1 MTTGITPDTF
11 YEGSY
16 LSVAEYKNAPTSID
30 YDNLVVGGNSA
41 AQDAELARVI
51 LRASS
56 YMNEYLNQS
65 LLADTYVETQ
75 RTRITPQGFLSIH
88 PNQTPIISL
97 EAFAYGPYP
106 GGLTAIPNPDY
117 TWFEPQQMII
127 PLSQIATNWSSQG
140 PLGFGGGLGAT
151 SQVYCQ
157 YTYVAGF
164 VNTTTVTAVA
174 GESSLTVL
182 DGTGIVA
189 GQRMRIYDGAKFE
202 QVTVAS
208 TYTYGSNTVPLVAP
222 LVFSHDPGAV
232 IGNLPNAIK
241 QACILITTAFIKIRG
256 DNSMTMNITTQPT
269 YNQISGSNRYGS
281 EIQLALDMVD
291 KYRRIR

>member
-1 MTTGITPDTF
+1 MTTGITTDTF

-16 LSVAEYKNAPTSID
+16 VNVAEYKNAPTSID

-41 AQDAELARVI
+41 AQDAELSRVI

-56 YMNEYLNQS
+56 FMNEYLNQS
-65 LLADTYVETQ
+65 LLADSYTETQ
-75 RTRITPQGFLSIH
+75 RSRITPQGYLSIH
-88 PNQTPIISL
+88 PFRTPIIAL
-97 EAFAYGPYP
+97 ESFSYGPYP
-106 GGLTAIPNPDY
+106 GNLTPIPNPSY
-117 TWFEPQQMII
+117 TWFEEQQMII
-127 PLSQIATNWSSQG
+127 PLSQISTNWSSQG

-151 SQVYCQ
+151 SIVFCQ
-157 YTYVAGF
+157 YNYVAGF
-164 VNTTTVTAVA
+164 VNTAISVAVGGA
-174 GESSLTVL
+174 SSLTVI

-189 GQRMRIYDGAKFE
+189 GQRLRIYDGANYE

-208 TYTYGSNTVPLVAP
+208 TYTFGSTTVPLTSA
-222 LVFSHDPGAV
+222 LLFSHNPGAA

-241 QACILITTAFIKIRG
+241 QACILITTAFIKLRG

>member
-16 LSVAEYKNAPTSID
+16 VNVAEYKNAPTSID
-30 YDNLVVGGNSA
+30 YDNLVVGGNAA

-65 LLADTYVETQ
+65 LLADSYTETQ
-75 RTRITPQGFLSIH
+75 RSRITPQGYLSIH
-88 PNQTPIISL
+88 PFRNPIVALSS
-97 EAFAYGPYP
+97 FSYGPYP
-106 GGLTAIPNPDY
+106 GSLTPIQDPSY
-117 TWFEPQQMII
+117 TWFEDQQMII
-127 PLSQIATNWSSQG
+127 PLSQIQTNWSSSG

-151 SQVYCQ
+151 SIVFCQ
-157 YTYVAGF
+157 YNYVAGY
-164 VNTTTVTAVA
+164 VNTSTVVAVG

-189 GQRMRIYDGAKFE
+189 GQRLRIYDGASYE
-202 QVTVAS
+202 QVTVDETYVFGS
-208 TYTYGSNTVPLVAP
+208 TTVPLVSP
-222 LVFSHDPGAV
+222 LLFSHNAGAA

-241 QACILITTAFIKIRG
+241 EACILITTAFLKIRG

>member
-1 MTTGITPDTF
+1 MTTGITADTF

-16 LSVAEYKNAPTSID
+16 VNVAEYKNAPTSID

-56 YMNEYLNQS
+56 YINEYLNQS
-65 LLADTYVETQ
+65 LLADSYTETQ
-75 RTRITPQGFLSIH
+75 RTRITPQGYLSIH
-88 PNQTPIISL
+88 PFRTPIIAL
-97 EAFAYGPYP
+97 EAFSYGPYP
-106 GGLTAIPNPDY
+106 GNLTPIPNPSY
-117 TWFEPQQMII
+117 TWFEEQQMII
-127 PLSQIATNWSSQG
+127 PLSQMSTNWSSQG

-151 SQVYCQ
+151 SIVFCQ
-157 YTYVAGF
+157 YNYVAGF
-164 VNTTTVTAVA
+164 VNTAISVAVA
-174 GESSLTVL
+174 GASSLTVI

-189 GQRMRIYDGAKFE
+189 GQRLRIYDGANYE

-208 TYTYGSNTVPLVAP
+208 TYTFGSTTVPLTSA
-222 LVFSHDPGAV
+222 LLFSHDPGAA

-241 QACILITTAFIKIRG
+241 QACILITTAFIKLRG

-269 YNQISGSNRYGS
+269 MNQISGSNRYGS